1 MLSLDCVLC
10 PCMDH
15 YSTIP
20 CKQVKRGLTTAHP
33 SKVYSGFLGIKLQG
47 VSLLPL
53 GWNVSPS
60 QSYPQHFIRLSWQF
74 TATYLYSEVDQGT
87 RRVKWF
93 EFNTKRTKHNVMARF
108 EPKPLE
114 PESSTPIIGIC
125 ISHPYTNTVTYY

>member
-1 MLSLDCVLC
+1 MFVIFGLCVVPMHGSLF
-10 PCMDH
+10 H
-15 YSTIP
+15 YSMLTSKKGINHCTP
-20 CKQVKRGLTTAHP
+20 IQGLSWVP
-33 SKVYSGFLGIKLQG
+33 WLQG
-47 VSLLPL
+47 VSLLTL

-93 EFNTKRTKHNVMARF
+93 EFNTKRTKHNVIARF
-108 EPKPLE
+108 EPKLLE